1 MKKIQ
6 WQSGR
11 VPCVFVGRAR
21 VAALCVVRK
30 CCEWWTRAA
39 VRQCVGL
46 SACVCMKEYI
56 TSGCWGAGGVG
67 GGEYTGGAGGG
78 ECVWWRDLVV
88 LGR

>member
-1 MKKIQ
+1 M
-6 WQSGR
+6 
-11 VPCVFVGRAR
+11 FVGRAR

-46 SACVCMKEYI
+46 SACVCMKEYV

-78 ECVWWRDLVV
+78 ECVCGGVTSWCRGVDSV
-88 LGR
+88 LGRA